1 MGIHNRVNRNKEGEE
16 IDPLDTVG
24 GADSITHS
32 VLLKGSQHSDFD
44 GQMETNQEIPIDDPS
59 QVVLHKELLQ
69 DAASEMKEIKM
80 NTAFIDFSFS
90 ESGRLSDPKAL
101 TMVNKFP
108 FEVQVNWELL

>member
-1 MGIHNRVNRNKEGEE
+1 
-16 IDPLDTVG
+16 
-24 GADSITHS
+24 
-32 VLLKGSQHSDFD
+32 
-44 GQMETNQEIPIDDPS
+44 
-59 QVVLHKELLQ
+59 VLHKELLQ

-101 TMVNKFP
+101 TMENKFP